1 MSRTVFSFLVVGEH
15 LWHLLVILFYHW
27 SSLSFPTL
35 YTLEEGHYECPT
47 CTWDFYLHSSMCGI
61 LQGKLIYSLSFYA
74 LSYFFILVWICHYS
88 CCALYYI
95 SVSIL
100 FFCWFFE
107 FGDVFHLTSIFDI
120 FMGSLLFETFLTLGY
135 YMVFQ
140 PNFSPAL
147 YSVVSSSSPGLCYQ
161 RQIPK
166 KKKNQKLDSR
176 YS

>member
-15 LWHLLVILFYHW
+15 LWHLLVIF

-47 CTWDFYLHSSMCGI
+47 CTWDFYLHSSTCGI

-100 FFCWFFE
+100 FCWFFE

-135 YMVFQ
+135 YMYSNPISPQ
-140 PNFSPAL
+140 PSTPLYLPAAL
-147 YSVVSSSSPGLCYQ
+147 VYVTRGRYQ
-161 RQIPK
+161 K
-166 KKKNQKLDSR
+166 KKKKKSKVGF
-176 YS
+176 